1 MRINENL
8 LEKIEY
14 ESVYVSYD
22 ETTGVAASQN
32 NYQASR
38 LQFRI
43 PSTLKEGELYTFSFD
58 LSTITGSNDITVST
72 YPDMSNT
79 YIVSSNVKRQKI
91 SFKYNTDVKFV
102 NIYMGI
108 VGRATGSYRIQN
120 LKLEEGEIAT
130 TYLPH
135 KSSVKAENQAIFPIG
150 GGTKKC
156 ILYNSKGGWVL
167 WE

>member
-135 KSSVKAENQAIFPIG
+135 KSSVKAENQAVFPIG

-167 WE
+167 

>member
-14 ESVYVSYD
+14 ESVYVLYD
-22 ETTGVAASQN
+22 EITGVATSQN

-79 YIVSSNVKRQKI
+79 SIVSANTKRQKI
-91 SFKYNTDVKFV
+91 SFKYNGEVQFV
-102 NIYMGI
+102 NVYMGI

-120 LKLEEGEIAT
+120 LKLEEGEIST

-135 KSSVKAENQAIFPIG
+135 KSSVKAENQDIFPIG

-156 ILYNSKGGWVL
+156 ILYNSKGGWEL